1 MPIAAQMRADRAVAA
16 VAGAGGMVLH
26 LQRKPRCRRKLA
38 LHSSRFPLRYAGR
51 EEAARTMAERTLG
64 VIGGSGLYELPG
76 LEAMEHTRVRTP
88 FGDPSDE
95 VVVGRLG
102 STRLLFLPRHGRGH
116 RLLPSELPFRAN
128 IWALKSLG
136 ADCLLAVSAVG
147 SLREEIAPGHVVI
160 PDQFIDRTRG
170 RQSESTFFGRGVVAH
185 VQFADPFCA
194 PLSSA
199 LVDSARA
206 AGATVHVGGTYVC
219 MEGPAFSTRAESNL
233 YRSWG
238 AHVIGMTN
246 LQEAKLARE
255 AELCFATLA
264 LATDYDCWKQDAHEV
279 AIADVLAVLNANV
292 ALAKR
297 VVHDVVPTLA
307 PSPGCGCGRA

>member
-1 MPIAAQMRADRAVAA
+1 MPNAAQMRADRPVGD
-16 VAGAGGMVLH
+16 VAGVGGMVLH
-26 LQRKPRCRRKLA
+26 LQRKPRCRRKRA

-88 FGDPSDE
+88 FGNPSDE

-170 RQSESTFFGRGVVAH
+170 RQAESTFFGRGVVAH
-185 VQFADPFCA
+185 VQFADPFC
-194 PLSSA
+194 PLLAGA
-199 LVDSARA
+199 LVEAARS
-206 AGATVHVGGTYVC
+206 AGATVHTGGTYVC
-219 MEGPAFSTRAESNL
+219 MEGPAFSTRAESHL

-246 LQEAKLARE
+246 PQEAKLARE

-264 LATDYDCWKQDAHEV
+264 LATDYDCWHISAADLDISAILAILQRNVQLAQEV
-279 AIADVLAVLNANV
+279 IRGAVTRLPAE
-292 ALAKR
+292 
-297 VVHDVVPTLA
+297 
-307 PSPGCGCGRA
+307 